1 MARSFEYAGE
11 PGLSFYGSQWGSRW
25 LNWLQIG
32 ILLVLLELALWS
44 RGTPQHV
51 FSLAALIWV
60 IATSISPKR
69 NATHLGLTSRGFKKS
84 VWVISVSAV
93 LAAAFVG
100 VAWLSGSLHPAF
112 GARTHS
118 YTYFAY
124 AIWAVLQQFIL
135 QSYLFVRF
143 ESLLGSGRKA
153 VLACAILFA
162 VVHIPNPVLT
172 VATFAGG
179 LAFCEVFRRYR
190 NIYAI
195 GIAHALLGI
204 ALAVSI
210 PSAFHHDMRVGIGF
224 QHPPAPTA
232 SVSDMQQPGTPNP
245 LVPASR

>member
-1 MARSFEYAGE
+1 MRHPFEHAGE
-11 PGLSFYGSQWGSRW
+11 PGISSYRNQSASIW

-32 ILLVLLELALWS
+32 FLVVLLGLALWS
-44 RGTPQHV
+44 RGTAQHV

-60 IATSISPKR
+60 IATSIFPKR
-69 NATHLGLTSRGFKKS
+69 NATHLGLTSRGFRSS

-100 VAWLSGSLHPAF
+100 AAWIMGSLHPAF

-124 AIWAVLQQFIL
+124 AIWAVIQQFLL

-143 ESLLGSGRKA
+143 ESLLGTGRKA

-162 VVHIPNPVLT
+162 TVHIPNPVLT

-179 LAFCEVFRRYR
+179 LVFCEIFRRYR

-195 GIAHALLGI
+195 AIAHALLGI

-224 QHPPAPTA
+224 LHPPASTA
-232 SVSDMQQPGTPNP
+232 SVSDVQQPGSNP